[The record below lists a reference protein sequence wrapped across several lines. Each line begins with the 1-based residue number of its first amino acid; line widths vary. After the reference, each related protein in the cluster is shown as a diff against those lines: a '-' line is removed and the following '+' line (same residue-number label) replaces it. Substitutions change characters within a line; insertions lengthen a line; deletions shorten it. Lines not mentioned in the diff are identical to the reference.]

1 MAMRVGLVVSVA
13 AHAAII
19 AWGLFSLPW
28 PKPIDASDIEQ
39 IPVDFV
45 TIADDTKITKGLK
58 TAELV
63 QDKPTPPPPA
73 DKAEDAPPLPK
84 PAPTPPAPA
93 PTPPPTPPTPTP
105 APTPPTPTP
114 PEPTPAPPV
123 PQPDP
128 TPPPPKETA
137 PAPEATAPPDPTPAP
152 PQQQTMKDVP
162 LPHVR
167 PTPPKPKPQP
177 PKPAP
182 DTTQQDMDQITALLQ
197 QPAPATPTSTDT
209 PPPTQDQQTVGAV
222 TGLDAPTLTA
232 SELDALK
239 SKILSCFHPPPGW
252 ADSQD
257 GDVVLMLD
265 LNQDGTLSGAPSVVQ
280 TPQGQYSSSA
290 TESASRAVRLC
301 QPYDMLSANKYDVWK
316 QVKVRFSPSDVGGA

>member
-1 MAMRVGLVVSVA
+1 MAMRVGPIVSVA
-13 AHAAII
+13 AHVAII
-19 AWGLFSLPW
+19 AWGFVSLPW

-45 TIADDTKITKGLK
+45 TIADDTQIAKGLK
-58 TAELV
+58 TADLV
-63 QDKPTPPPPA
+63 ADKPTPPPPA

-84 PAPTPPAPA
+84 PAPLPD
-93 PTPPPTPPTPTP
+93 
-105 APTPPTPTP
+105 PTPTP
-114 PEPTPAPPV
+114 PPPPPPPDPTPAPPT

-128 TPPPPKETA
+128 TPPPPQDTP
-137 PAPEATAPPDPTPAP
+137 PAPSPDATTPPPPEPTPAP
-152 PQQQTMKDVP
+152 PQPMKDVP

-167 PTPPKPKPQP
+167 PTPPKPKP
-177 PKPAP
+177 PAP
-182 DTTQQDMDQITALLQ
+182 TQDNTSQEMDQIATLLDQ
-197 QPAPATPTSTDT
+197 APPPAPSTTDATPPVEDK
-209 PPPTQDQQTVGAV
+209 QTVGSV
-222 TGLDAPTLTA
+222 TGLNVATLTA

-265 LNQDGTLSGAPSVVQ
+265 LNQDGTLADAPSVVQ
-280 TPQGQYSSSA
+280 TPQGQYSNTA

-301 QPYDMLSANKYDVWK
+301 QPYDMLSADKYDVWK
-316 QVKVRFSPSDVGGA
+316 QVRVVFKPSDVGGA

>member
-1 MAMRVGLVVSVA
+1 MAMRVGLIVSVA
-13 AHAAII
+13 AHVAII
-19 AWGLFSLPW
+19 AWGFISLPW

-58 TAELV
+58 TADV
-63 QDKPTPPPPA
+63 VADKPTPPPPA

-84 PAPTPPAPA
+84 PSPQPD
-93 PTPPPTPPTPTP
+93 
-105 APTPPTPTP
+105 
-114 PEPTPAPPV
+114 PTPAPPPPPPPPPDPTPPPPT

-128 TPPPPKETA
+128 TPPPPQDTPPAPSPDATA
-137 PAPEATAPPDPTPAP
+137 PPPPDPTPTP
-152 PQQQTMKDVP
+152 PQPLKDVP
-162 LPHVR
+162 LPHIR
-167 PTPPKPKPQP
+167 PTPPKPKPPSPTP
-177 PKPAP
+177 PQDNTQQEMDQIATLLDQSKPAP
-182 DTTQQDMDQITALLQ
+182 STTDTT
-197 QPAPATPTSTDT
+197 
-209 PPPTQDQQTVGAV
+209 PPTDDKQTVGSV

-265 LNQDGTLSGAPSVVQ
+265 LNQDGTLSDAPSVVQ
-280 TPQGQYSSSA
+280 TPQGQYSNTA

-301 QPYDMLSANKYDVWK
+301 QPYDMLSADKYDVWK
-316 QVKVRFSPSDVGGA
+316 QVRVVFKPSDVGGA